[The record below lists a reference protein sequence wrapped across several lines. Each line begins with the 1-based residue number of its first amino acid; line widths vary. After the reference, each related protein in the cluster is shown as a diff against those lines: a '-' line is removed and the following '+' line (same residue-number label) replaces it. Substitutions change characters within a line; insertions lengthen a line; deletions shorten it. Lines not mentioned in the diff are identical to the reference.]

1 MPLSHP
7 TYHTYIS
14 QLLPGLYLHRP
25 PYSTYFTYFTYS
37 TY

>member
-14 QLLPGLYLHRP
+14 QLLPGLCLLRLAHC
-25 PYSTYFTYFTYS
+25 TYCTYCTY
-37 TY
+37 